1 MFMSQ
6 TDNPHLSTVSPWDA
20 APRAVDIIRDIGKT
34 RPTTTPKLL
43 RSIERLQ
50 DEFAAIRSEDD
61 RIVAKITKR
70 LRAKYTYHTNAIE
83 GNTLTESETRSFIET
98 GMTISGRPLRDFT
111 EAKNIPHALDM
122 LIDMAGE
129 TKPTLKTSD
138 ILDLHR
144 LVVSGIEEANPG
156 YFRRGFV
163 RIGTSTYIPPPAY
176 EIEPMINEMIEYV
189 NKNPDKL
196 TPLEMAFKLHLWFV
210 SIHPFDDGNGRVS
223 RLLAGL
229 ILMKHKLPPPIIKK
243 EHKSKYLKVLRQTQN
258 KEALKPY
265 YDFMAEEYVAT
276 LTEYITAARQVGPGD
291 DLVPLA
297 EAARKY
303 KIDPEYLSLLARS
316 GTINAMKNGGRWLIR
331 VKDIEDYVGRRNRR
345 ELLLPKRQRAPR
357 QPRRRQLPSGRKR
370 QRQRPPPSSS

>member
-1 MFMSQ
+1 MSQ
-6 TDNPHLSTVSPWDA
+6 TDNLRPSTVSAWDV
-20 APRAVDIIRDIGKT
+20 APRAVGIIRDIGKA

-50 DEFAAIRSEDD
+50 DEFATIRSEDD
-61 RIVAKITKR
+61 RIVAKLTKR

-83 GNTLTESETRSFIET
+83 GNTLTESETRYFIET

-111 EAKNIPHALDM
+111 EAKNIPQALDM

-129 TKPTLKTSD
+129 IKPMLKTSD

-163 RIGTSTYIPPPAY
+163 RIGTSTYVPPPAY
-176 EIEPMINEMIEYV
+176 EIKPLINEMIKYV
-189 NKNPDKL
+189 NKNHDKL
-196 TPLEMAFKLHLWFV
+196 TPMEMAFKLHLWFV

-229 ILMKHKLPPPIIKK
+229 VLMKHKLPPPIIKK
-243 EHKSKYLKVLRQTQN
+243 EHKSKYLRVLRQSQY
-258 KEALKPY
+258 EDALKPY
-265 YDFMAEEYVAT
+265 YDFMAEEYVTT
-276 LTEYITAARQVGPGD
+276 LTEYITAARQAGPGD

-297 EAARKY
+297 EAAKRY
-303 KIDPEYLSLLARS
+303 KIDPEYLSPLARS
-316 GTINAMKNGGRWLIR
+316 GTINALKNGGRWMIR
-331 VKDIEDYVGRRNRR
+331 VKDIEDYVSRRNTRG
-345 ELLLPKRQRAPR
+345 LLLSRRQRTPR
-357 QPRRRQLPSGRKR
+357 
-370 QRQRPPPSSS
+370 

>member
-1 MFMSQ
+1 MSQ
-6 TDNPHLSTVSPWDA
+6 TDNPRLSTASPWDA
-20 APRAVDIIRDIGKT
+20 APRAVGIIRDIGKT
-34 RPTTTPKLL
+34 RPTTAPKLL

-50 DEFAAIRSEDD
+50 DEFATIRSADD

-98 GMTISGRPLRDFT
+98 GMTIAGKPLRDFT
-111 EAKNIPHALDM
+111 EARNIPQALDM

-129 TKPTLKTSD
+129 TKLMLKTSD

-163 RIGTSTYIPPPAY
+163 GIGTTYIPPPAY
-176 EIEPMINEMIEYV
+176 EIEPLINEMIEYV

-196 TPLEMAFKLHLWFV
+196 APLEMAFKLHLWFV

-223 RLLAGL
+223 GLLAGL

-243 EHKSKYLKVLRQTQN
+243 EHKSKYLRVLRQSRY

-276 LTEYITAARQVGPGD
+276 LTEYIAAARQGGPGD

-297 EAARKY
+297 EAAKKY

-316 GTINAMKNGGRWLIR
+316 GTINALKNGGRWMIR
-331 VKDIEDYVGRRNRR
+331 VKDIEDYISRRNRR
-345 ELLLPKRQRAPR
+345 ELLLP
-357 QPRRRQLPSGRKR
+357 RRRQLTSGRA
-370 QRQRPPPSSS
+370 RQRPSPSSRRAPPGE